1 MPKQCDLSDLM
12 DRAASGD
19 QAVFGALAAEVQ
31 DDLFRFGLAQ
41 GLTAA
46 DAAEAVQET
55 LLRAFER
62 RRAWRRGASVMAWL
76 YGFAMNVVREM
87 RRKRPR
93 GVGVDP
99 EVLADVLRDG
109 SAPAA
114 ADGTSP
120 EELAAL
126 AAALADLPP
135 RQQEVVACRYLRQ
148 MNVRDTAA
156 AMSCAEGTV
165 RATLTAALVNLRRR
179 MARWA

>member
-1 MPKQCDLSDLM
+1 MPEQCDLNDLM

-19 QAVFGALAAEVQ
+19 QAVFGALAMAVQ
-31 DDLFRFGLAQ
+31 DDVFRFALAQ

-62 RRAWRRGASVMAWL
+62 RKSWRAGASAMAWL

-87 RRKRPR
+87 RRRR
-93 GVGVDP
+93 ARAGGIDP
-99 EVLADVLRDG
+99 EILADVLKDG
-109 SAPAA
+109 SADAN
-114 ADGTSP
+114 ADGPGP
-120 EELAAL
+120 EELTAL

-148 MNVRDTAA
+148 MNVRDTAV
-156 AMSCAEGTV
+156 AMGCAEGTV
-165 RATLTAALVNLRRR
+165 RASLTAALVNLRRR